1 MEYTIL
7 IHQAEEG
14 GFWSEVPAL
23 PGCYSQGETLD
34 EALHNTKEA
43 IESYLIAL
51 KEDQVV
57 SPNRR
62 EPFHWKSPG
71 GSCGLVIQ
79 AQHSAAGS
87 RQPAFQYGHRRAE
100 T

>member
-23 PGCYSQGETLD
+23 PGCYSQGETID
-34 EALHNTKEA
+34 ETLHNTKEA

-51 KEDQVV
+51 KEDQLAA
-57 SPNRR
+57 PI
-62 EPFHWKSPG
+62 EKSLFIG
-71 GSCGLVIQ
+71 KVRVEVADL
-79 AQHSAAGS
+79 
-87 RQPAFQYGHRRAE
+87 
-100 T
+100 